1 VLDVT
6 VGERY
11 VVAVQHATAALNGR
25 ILDVTGCQLM
35 EITDGRI
42 ARVRGHYSDQ
52 EALDSVWGAR

>member
-1 VLDVT
+1 M
-6 VGERY
+6 
-11 VVAVQHATAALNGR
+11 QHATAALNGR

-52 EALDSVWGAR
+52 EALDSFWGAP